1 MIILLFITLINRSYS
16 FIYEK
21 YPASILPPL
30 SLLAFID
37 TKEAF
42 AASKQKLIS
51 NMQMLLDIFTI
62 NSYCLSAEISEVL
75 PSTKDKVV
83 LSKSVTSI
91 EESLLTNPLIAK
103 IIVRAPSN
111 LWSEQALRKR
121 NENPVNNFEIKV
133 LAALAKRWGLTLETV
148 STNVLNKIDVVHVI
162 KLI

>member
-1 MIILLFITLINRSYS
+1 LITFS

-37 TKEAF
+37 TKEAY
-42 AASKQKLIS
+42 AASKMKLIS

-62 NSYCLSAEISEVL
+62 NSYCLSTEMSEVL
-75 PSTKDKVV
+75 PSTKGVV
-83 LSKSVTSI
+83 SKSVTSI
-91 EESLLTNPLIAK
+91 EESLQTNPLIAK

-133 LAALAKRWGLTLETV
+133 LAALVKRWGLTLETV

-162 KLI
+162 KLV